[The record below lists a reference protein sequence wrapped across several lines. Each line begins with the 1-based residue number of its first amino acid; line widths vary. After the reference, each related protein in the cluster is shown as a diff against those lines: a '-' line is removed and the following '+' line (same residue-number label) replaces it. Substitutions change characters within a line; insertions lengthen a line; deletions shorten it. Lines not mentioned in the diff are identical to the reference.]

1 MASGEEQ
8 DWPQRFSARYDR
20 ALLPVLAVVPVLP
33 LTRAAFLLDDGKPGL
48 AAGLLVI
55 AALGSS
61 ALWAVLPRAFEVSP
75 DRVRIVLGGPFTFSV
90 GLDSIE
96 GVEAA
101 PGVRAILPMRWG
113 AIFATSFKTT
123 VRLRR
128 AKGVSYM
135 VSPNDPAGFSESV
148 GEALA
153 KRRQGDR
160 GGATR

>member
-1 MASGEEQ
+1 MASGEQ
-8 DWPQRFSARYDR
+8 QGWPQRFSARYDR
-20 ALLPVLAVVPVLP
+20 ALLPVLAIVPVLP
-33 LTRAAFLLDDGKPGL
+33 LTRAAFLWAGGEAGL

-55 AALGSS
+55 ATLGSL
-61 ALWAVLPRAFEVSP
+61 ALWAVLPRGFEVWP

-90 GLDSIE
+90 NLDSIE

-128 AKGVSYM
+128 PKGVSYM
-135 VSPNDPAGFSESV
+135 ISPRDPAGFSESV
-148 GEALA
+148 GAAIA
-153 KRRQGDR
+153 KRRR
-160 GGATR
+160 S